1 MGEADAGDWRSI
13 LLPMKNSEIERY
25 YFEMFQKDYRLP
37 EGIVEYGDK
46 PDVLVRGERS
56 IGIEIT
62 NFFLADGT
70 SPRSEQVQRKARAQV
85 VLNAQRM
92 YQGGGDDGLELVIGF
107 DRDVPIRDQ
116 NELSKRIA
124 LLAGRLE
131 GRQGGEVRRDY
142 YPEIPELSFVW
153 LVEGRYEDARW
164 RNSQVYSTPMMS
176 LERLPEIIREKESK
190 SRHYRSCSAYW
201 LLVVV
206 DWIDPAQDQ
215 EIQIDG
221 FEAIHSD
228 VFENVLVYKTAFGQI
243 LETNALVKT
252 SLE

>member
-1 MGEADAGDWRSI
+1 MGGADAGDWRSI
-13 LLPMKNSEIERY
+13 LLAMKNSEIERY

-46 PDVLVRGERS
+46 PDVVIRGERS

-62 NFFLADGT
+62 NFFLADGA
-70 SPRSEQVQRKARAQV
+70 SPESEQVQRKARDQV
-85 VLNAQRM
+85 VSKAQSI
-92 YQGGGDDGLELVIGF
+92 YQGDSDDGLELVLGF

-124 LLAGRLE
+124 GLARRLE
-131 GRQGGEVRRDY
+131 GRQSGEVRRDY
-142 YPEIPELSFVW
+142 YPDIPELSFAW
-153 LVEGRYEDARW
+153 LIAEKQEQVRW
-164 RNSQVYSTPMMS
+164 RNSQVNSPSKMS
-176 LERLPEIIREKESK
+176 FDRLNEIIKEKESK
-190 SRHYRSCSAYW
+190 SRHYRPCSAYW

-221 FEAIHSD
+221 FDTIHSD
-228 VFENVLVYKTAFGQI
+228 VFEKVLVYKTAFGHI
-243 LETNALVKT
+243 LETNALVKA
-252 SLE
+252 S